1 MFRYYIL
8 EFFFHFL
15 LVSLL
20 ATQRDS
26 WYEVSVARQLSDI
39 HFYLLEGAFE
49 GRGGAINDEFH
60 GVLYRRSGAALLET
74 YPWTNKINQCRKR
87 APRRPI
93 S

>member
-8 EFFFHFL
+8 EFFHFL

-60 GVLYRRSGAALLET
+60 GALYRRSGAALLET

-87 APRRPI
+87 ASRRSI